1 MIPPTLEQIVE
12 LKKIVGL
19 NAWGCGKDG
28 KLHVWLTKQSNNH
41 TIEEITVVLEV
52 AIDSSEV
59 VVHFGEW
66 VRVD

>member
-1 MIPPTLEQIVE
+1 ME

-28 KLHVWLTKQSNNH
+28 KLHVWLTNHANKQ
-41 TIEEITVVLEV
+41 TVEEITDVLRV
-52 AIDSSEV
+52 ATDSPEV
-59 VVHFGEW
+59 VIHFGEW